1 MTPEGTNNMNNK
13 PETEFDL
20 EKMFLPEWA
29 VKPPTPAQ
37 YTEYTAEEEKK
48 RGRKGEFPRRRE
60 RERQPRAAERERGG
74 RAEER
79 RERRRKRER
88 RERIPLPRVKV
99 NIILDDNTV
108 DAIVRQ
114 IKRIGRAFPLFELAR
129 KALDY
134 PDRQLVKFEVIKK
147 QDGTPVQ
154 PLYLCLLD
162 NTLWLSEMEAIDY
175 VLDKHF
181 STFYQAERTQ
191 IEPPK
196 GKYTFVA
203 QCGLSG
209 VILGP
214 PNHHDYQL
222 KLRKLHAERFSHI
235 PFDEYKKKIKI
246 VRDEEIVKK
255 WIEEQSWRTEY
266 ITLNVPEPIRLLTR
280 EEVVQHFKQTH
291 LPTIIQQVDSYE
303 MPGPASRNI
312 PCVPLQ
318 RLVRRHWQEQRRFPM
333 KLAVFLSQKFAE
345 QGLQFFK
352 WDRRITYVAIS
363 RPRYL
368 DLEES
373 PVSENVRKIIEFIKN
388 HPGCTRHDVIEAL
401 APSPQKINI
410 NVPEEKPSE
419 TQPTA
424 VTETAPVESG
434 QAAETAPAVPAQTEL
449 AQAAQSQSQ
458 PVEEEFTPEQL
469 AVIADIHWLV
479 HQGHII
485 EFYNGKMYVAKKP
498 APKPQKEPKPAPQAQ
513 GTEAQASQQPAGQ
526 AATAVSS
533 DAEAK
538 AEVAADKDVAE
549 PVDVEQLQK
558 DSFEGEEPLPEDES
572 AHLMSE
578 VDEDEDEQPADEAT
592 AQAESQPATPPTE
605 NKGKPEGQ
613 Q

>member
-1 MTPEGTNNMNNK
+1 MSPEGTTNNNSMNNK

-29 VKPPTPAQ
+29 VKPPTQAQ
-37 YTEYTAEEEKK
+37 YSDYTIEEEKK
-48 RGRKGEFPRRRE
+48 RGRKGELPRRRD
-60 RERQPRAAERERGG
+60 RGGERQPAAVEKGRGQKVG
-74 RAEER
+74 QR
-79 RERRRKRER
+79 REGRRRREKRDR
-88 RERIPLPRVKV
+88 VPLPRVKV
-99 NIILDDNTV
+99 NIILDDDTV
-108 DAIVRQ
+108 NAIVRQ

-134 PDRQLVKFEVIKK
+134 PDRQLVKFEVVKK

-162 NTLWLSEMEAIDY
+162 NTLWLSEAEAIDY
-175 VLDKHF
+175 VLDRHF

-203 QCGLSG
+203 QCSLSG

-235 PFDEYKKKIKI
+235 PFDEYKMKIKI
-246 VRDEEIVKK
+246 VRDEEVIKK

-266 ITLNVPEPIRLLTR
+266 VTLNVPEPIRLLTR

-291 LPTIIQQVDSYE
+291 LPNIIQQVESYV

-312 PCVPLQ
+312 ECLPLQ
-318 RLVRRHWQEQRRFPM
+318 RLVRKHWQEQRRFPM
-333 KLAVFLSQKFAE
+333 KLAVFLSQKFFE

-373 PVSENVRKIIEFIKN
+373 PVSENVRKIIEFIKD

-401 APSPQKINI
+401 APSNRKIEI
-410 NVPEEKPSE
+410 NVPAENTVESQPPATAETMQAQPEQAASVAE
-419 TQPTA
+419 QSQQTQP
-424 VTETAPVESG
+424 
-434 QAAETAPAVPAQTEL
+434 AQQEP
-449 AQAAQSQSQ
+449 Q
-458 PVEEEFTPEQL
+458 PVEEFTPEQL
-469 AVIADIHWLV
+469 AVIADIHWLT

-498 APKPQKEPKPAPQAQ
+498 APKPPKETKTTQTQPVGEQAVQPSGETITASAP
-513 GTEAQASQQPAGQ
+513 
-526 AATAVSS
+526 VS
-533 DAEAK
+533 DAKQE
-538 AEVAADKDVAE
+538 ETTDKDVAE
-549 PVDVEQLQK
+549 AVDIEQLQK
-558 DSFEGEEPLPEDES
+558 DNFEGEEVLTESDTQQILQESDSMDTDAEEEYEEQANNVTEPQGSGQSED
-572 AHLMSE
+572 
-578 VDEDEDEQPADEAT
+578 
-592 AQAESQPATPPTE
+592 AET
-605 NKGKPEGQ
+605 KPKA
-613 Q
+613 

>member
-1 MTPEGTNNMNNK
+1 MAPEGTNNMNNK
-13 PETEFDL
+13 PETEFGL

-37 YTEYTAEEEKK
+37 YSSYTAEEEKK

-60 RERQPRAAERERGG
+60 RERQAPAAERA
-74 RAEER
+74 RAGKGEQR
-79 RERRRKRER
+79 RERRRKRDR
-88 RERIPLPRVKV
+88 RDRTPLPRVKV
-99 NIILDDNTV
+99 NIILDDETV

-203 QCGLSG
+203 QCSLSG

-235 PFDEYKKKIKI
+235 PFDEYKMKIKI
-246 VRDEEIVKK
+246 VRDEEIIKK
-255 WIEEQSWRTEY
+255 WIEEQSYRTEY
-266 ITLNVPEPIRLLTR
+266 ITLNVPEPIRLLSR

-291 LPTIIQQVDSYE
+291 LPTIIQQVDSYV

-312 PCVPLQ
+312 ECAPLQ
-318 RLVRRHWQEQRRFPM
+318 RLVRKHWQEQRRFPM

-352 WDRRITYVAIS
+352 WDKRITYVAIS

-373 PVSENVRKIIEFIKN
+373 PVSENVKKIIEFIKE
-388 HPGCTRHDVIEAL
+388 HPGCNRHDVIEAL
-401 APSPQKINI
+401 APSPKKIEI
-410 NVPEEKPSE
+410 KVDVEKPAE
-419 TQPTA
+419 TQPAATG
-424 VTETAPVESG
+424 ETATAQPEQSAEQVSTPSEQG
-434 QAAETAPAVPAQTEL
+434 QQTQAAQTE
-449 AQAAQSQSQ
+449 QQ

-498 APKPQKEPKPAPQAQ
+498 APKPQKEPKQVQQTQ
-513 GTEAQASQQPAGQ
+513 GAEAQPGQQPTETS
-526 AATAVSS
+526 ATAAS
-533 DAEAK
+533 AT
-538 AEVAADKDVAE
+538 AEVKADASSEKDVAE
-549 PVDVEQLQK
+549 PVDLEQLQR
-558 DSFEGEEPLPEDES
+558 DSFEGEEPLPESESEQVLSDVEDE
-572 AHLMSE
+572 
-578 VDEDEDEQPADEAT
+578 EDEQSGDEAEVHVEAPT
-592 AQAESQPATPPTE
+592 AAQSGEDK
-605 NKGKPEGQ
+605 NKTEGQ